1 MPIFRDRL
9 RGASASDDERR
20 DGTMMMPT
28 QETAL
33 RQAGHLYRSHD
44 LETHGSQR
52 FVCKSRSP
60 ERWSILL
67 LLLGVSVAAADQG
80 LASSE
85 PETAI
90 VTAIPA
96 MREIVLIGFTRPLAE
111 LPLVAE
117 TDGRVEAL
125 PLDTGDRVDDSG
137 LFAQLDKT
145 FTQLDLEEVGVQQER
160 LTSQIAFDEREVTR
174 FRELVRQNSAS
185 ASQLDALEQSL
196 RDNKHALR
204 ALDVKRRMLEER
216 LTRATITAPAGWSIT
231 DRQIE
236 LGQWVR
242 AGDTVG
248 RAADFSTLLVP
259 FALTPE
265 QFAVLQSTESD
276 LELDLLDQGHGPDL
290 QVSARIHRVNPG
302 FDPETRK
309 IAVDLMLS
317 ESVGQARGGLRVRLR
332 LRLPEATGALSLPAT
347 AIASSYEESWVIR
360 EDGAR
365 LPVLRLGP
373 DARDPD
379 LVRVTGPALRPGD
392 RVRLIADQ

>member
-1 MPIFRDRL
+1 LSQD
-9 RGASASDDERR
+9 
-20 DGTMMMPT
+20 
-28 QETAL
+28 
-33 RQAGHLYRSHD
+33 GHLKRSHD
-44 LETHGSQR
+44 REPQGSHR
-52 FVCKSRSP
+52 CACRSLV
-60 ERWSILL
+60 RWPL
-67 LLLGVSVAAADQG
+67 LLLGFAVFHHG

-85 PETAI
+85 PETAV

-96 MREIVLIGFTRPLAE
+96 MREIALIGFTRPLAE

-117 TDGRVEAL
+117 TDGRVETL
-125 PLDTGDRVDDSG
+125 PLDVGDRVDDSG
-137 LFAQLDKT
+137 LFAQLDTT

-160 LTSQIAFDEREVTR
+160 LASQIAFDEREVTR

-196 RDNKHALR
+196 RDNKHASR

-216 LTRATITAPAGWSIT
+216 LTRGTITAPAGWSIT

-242 AGDTVG
+242 AGDRVG
-248 RAADFSTLLVP
+248 RAADFSRLLAP

-265 QFAVLQSTESD
+265 QFAVLQATESD
-276 LELDLLDQGHGPDL
+276 LELDLLDQARGPDI
-290 QVSARIHRVNPG
+290 QVPARIYRVNPG

-317 ESVGQARGGLRVRLR
+317 ESAGHARGGLRVRLR

-373 DARDPD
+373 DAGDPD
-379 LVRVTGPALRPGD
+379 LVRVTGPALRAGD
-392 RVRLIADQ
+392 RVRLMADR